1 MRIKALYIL
10 LISLCFSFSAKAQ
23 NADAIVKEITGYFK
37 ASNTS
42 QIAENFASTVEL
54 VILTDEDVYSKVQAE
69 IILKDFLSKHS
80 PISAKL
86 IHLLDSNPNYRFAV
100 ISLKTGNGDF
110 RVSYSLKETGGRYL
124 ITDMRI
130 ELEKE
135 ISERS

>member
-1 MRIKALYIL
+1 MKIKALYIL
-10 LISLCFSFSAKAQ
+10 LVSLCISISVKAQ
-23 NADAIVKEITGYFK
+23 GADAIVKEITTFLK

-42 QIAENFASTVEL
+42 AIAENFASTVEL
-54 VILTDEDVYSKVQAE
+54 VILSEEDVYSKVQAE
-69 IILKDFLSKHS
+69 IILKDFLSKHN
-80 PISAKL
+80 PTSAKL

-100 ISLKTGNGDF
+100 VSLKTENGDF

-135 ISERS
+135 